1 MRVIL
6 AAILASGTL
15 VFASA
20 APAQM
25 ASPQTSP
32 TQTSPTQT
40 PPTQASSADDGYS
53 LQPAVGDYLKI
64 DRRTGDVSHC
74 AARDGAW
81 SCQLIPEDRKAY
93 EERIAELEA
102 ENEHLNKRLAALEAQ
117 TKSERAPLL
126 DKDDER
132 RVQEFFDLSD
142 RMFRHFFDLVER
154 LRQRDEGPI

>member
-1 MRVIL
+1 MRAIL
-6 AAILASGTL
+6 AALLASGT
-15 VFASA
+15 VISASI
-20 APAQM
+20 AQ
-25 ASPQTSP
+25 A
-32 TQTSPTQT
+32 QT
-40 PPTQASSADDGYS
+40 PPIDDGYS

-81 SCQLIPEDRKAY
+81 SCQLIAEDRKAY

-102 ENEHLNKRLAALEAQ
+102 ENDRLNKRLAALEAQ
-117 TKSERAPLL
+117 KKEAQAPLL

-132 RVQEFFDLSD
+132 RLQEFLDLGD

-154 LRQRDEGPI
+154 LRRQDEGPI

>member
-6 AAILASGTL
+6 AALLASGTL

-20 APAQM
+20 VPAQTP
-25 ASPQTSP
+25 S
-32 TQTSPTQT
+32 TQT
-40 PPTQASSADDGYS
+40 PPTQSPSADNGFS

-81 SCQLIPEDRKAY
+81 SCQLIAEDRKAY

-102 ENEHLNKRLAALEAQ
+102 ENERLNKRLAALEAQ
-117 TKSERAPLL
+117 TKGERAPLL

>member
-1 MRVIL
+1 MRAIL
-6 AAILASGTL
+6 VALLASGT
-15 VFASA
+15 VISASIVLA
-20 APAQM
+20 
-25 ASPQTSP
+25 
-32 TQTSPTQT
+32 QT
-40 PPTQASSADDGYS
+40 PPIDDGYS

-81 SCQLIPEDRKAY
+81 SCQLIAEDRKAY

-102 ENEHLNKRLAALEAQ
+102 ENDRLNKRLAALEAQ
-117 TKSERAPLL
+117 KKEAQAPLL

-132 RVQEFFDLSD
+132 RLQEFLDLGD

-154 LRQRDEGPI
+154 LRRQDEGPI

>member
-6 AAILASGTL
+6 AALLASGTL

-20 APAQM
+20 VPAQTP
-25 ASPQTSP
+25 SIGTPP
-32 TQTSPTQT
+32 IET
-40 PPTQASSADDGYS
+40 PPTQALPTQAPSADNGYS

-81 SCQLIPEDRKAY
+81 SCQLIAEDRKAY
-93 EERIAELEA
+93 EERIADLEA
-102 ENEHLNKRLAALEAQ
+102 ENERLNKRLAAQ
-117 TKSERAPLL
+117 SKSERAPLL

>member
-6 AAILASGTL
+6 AALLASGTL

-25 ASPQTSP
+25 PS
-32 TQTSPTQT
+32 TQTPPIQT
-40 PPTQASSADDGYS
+40 PPTQTPSADNSYS

-102 ENEHLNKRLAALEAQ
+102 ENERLNKRLAALEAQ

>member
-6 AAILASGTL
+6 AALLVSGTL
-15 VFASA
+15 VSASVVLA
-20 APAQM
+20 
-25 ASPQTSP
+25 
-32 TQTSPTQT
+32 QT
-40 PPTQASSADDGYS
+40 PPADNGYS

-81 SCQLIPEDRKAY
+81 SCQLIAEDRKAY

-102 ENEHLNKRLAALEAQ
+102 ENDRLSKRLAALEQ
-117 TKSERAPLL
+117 QNNNERAPLL

-132 RVQEFFDLSD
+132 RVQEFLDLGD

>member
-6 AAILASGTL
+6 AALLASGTL

-20 APAQM
+20 VPAQTP
-25 ASPQTSP
+25 SIETP
-32 TQTSPTQT
+32 PTQT
-40 PPTQASSADDGYS
+40 PPAQTPSADNGYS

-81 SCQLIPEDRKAY
+81 SCQLIAEDRKAY
-93 EERIAELEA
+93 EERIADLEA
-102 ENEHLNKRLAALEAQ
+102 ENERLNKRLAALKAQ
-117 TKSERAPLL
+117 SKSERAPLL

>member
-1 MRVIL
+1 MR
-6 AAILASGTL
+6 AILATFLAFGTL
-15 VFASA
+15 LSASA
-20 APAQM
+20 VLA
-25 ASPQTSP
+25 
-32 TQTSPTQT
+32 QT
-40 PPTQASSADDGYS
+40 PPADDGYS

-81 SCQLIPEDRKAY
+81 SCQLIAEDRKAY

-102 ENEHLNKRLAALEAQ
+102 ENDRLNKRLAALDAQ
-117 TKSERAPLL
+117 AKSAQAPLL

-132 RVQEFFDLSD
+132 RLQEFLDLGD

-154 LRQRDEGPI
+154 LRQREEGPI